1 MAGSALPS
9 QEQGDVTSPNRFS
22 QTTDQDLVALS
33 RKGRDEAE
41 EACGE
46 LMRRYRSEVL
56 AFIGQI
62 VRDPD
67 LAEDLTQDTFLK
79 VLNELESH
87 GPERDVEGWIFT
99 IANHLAVDYLRDS
112 PLDTVSLDT
121 TADTVRSGGL
131 KAAAYLTN
139 PTPSPTPDSD
149 IRRVASEIERAIA
162 KLRGLQRRCMKL
174 RYLEARSYDD
184 IASMLGLPVG
194 TVSSHIS
201 RARQQVRKTLGYLPD
216 AMS

>member
-1 MAGSALPS
+1 MTPVDRLSHLP
-9 QEQGDVTSPNRFS
+9 
-22 QTTDQDLVALS
+22 DQDLVALA
-33 RKGRDEAE
+33 RKGSEGAAD
-41 EACGE
+41 E
-46 LMRRYRSEVL
+46 LMRRYRTGVL
-56 AFIGQI
+56 EFIVQI

-67 LAEDLTQDTFLK
+67 LAEDLTQDTFVK
-79 VLNELESH
+79 VLTALEEH

-99 IANHLAVDYLRDS
+99 IANRVAVDHLRENPPDTAS
-112 PLDTVSLDT
+112 FDTVGDT
-121 TADTVRSGGL
+121 IRSGGIR
-131 KAAAYLTN
+131 AASHLAN

-149 IRRVASEIERAIA
+149 VRRVASEIERAIA
-162 KLRGLQRRCMKL
+162 TLKGVQRRCMQL

-184 IASMLGLPVG
+184 IAGILGLPVG